1 MRLDDEIR
9 TKPFMYFLTI
19 YKVVDDIK
27 TEGEDSEEEE
37 EEEAYEVEKIVDYKR
52 VSCDL

>member
-1 MRLDDEIR
+1 MQLDDEIR
-9 TKPFMYFLTI
+9 TTPFMYFLTI

-37 EEEAYEVEKIVDYKR
+37 EAYEVEKIVDYKR

>member
-1 MRLDDEIR
+1 M
-9 TKPFMYFLTI
+9 LTI
-19 YKVVDDIK
+19 DYSLFQVTDDIK
-27 TEGEDSEEEE
+27 TEGEDSEVE

>member
-1 MRLDDEIR
+1 
-9 TKPFMYFLTI
+9 MYFLTI

-27 TEGEDSEEEE
+27 SEDEDSEE

-52 VSCDL
+52 VSCTEL